1 MSNSHQPYTERRQRP
16 VPSFFWP
23 IVLIASGVI
32 LLLSN
37 LGYLPTPSWNL
48 LWRLWPVLLI
58 ALGVDTLIGR
68 RSMLGA
74 ILSGLLILLLIGSAL
89 LLVFF
94 ARNIPALAELARA
107 PELHTE
113 TIAYPLD
120 DLEQAT
126 VRINWPSLDGSLS
139 ALDDSEELIA
149 GDVAAYGEIIF
160 DVDVTDD
167 RATVR
172 LDSVSASGPVFH
184 LEAFDT
190 PPESQ
195 WEIRLS
201 PDVALDLIL
210 DTGSGRCTFDLRE
223 LRIGD
228 LTLNAGSG
236 DVELLLPTAGG
247 LTGSIDGGSGDLDIT
262 LPPDVGLRIELDSGS
277 GSFRPDERFVLV
289 EGQPDDNGV
298 WETENYGAAET
309 NIRLK
314 VDQGSGAIRIR

>member
-1 MSNSHQPYTERRQRP
+1 MSNSNRPYEEQTRRP
-16 VPSFFWP
+16 VPSLFWP
-23 IVLIASGVI
+23 IVLIASGVT

-48 LWRLWPVLLI
+48 LWRLWPILLI

-68 RSMLGA
+68 RSVLGA

-113 TIAYPLD
+113 TITYPLD

-126 VRINWPSLDGSLS
+126 MRINWPSLDGSLG
-139 ALDDSEELIA
+139 ALDDSGELIA
-149 GDVAAYGEIIF
+149 GDVATYGEIIF
-160 DVDVTDD
+160 DVDVIGDQ
-167 RATVR
+167 AAVR
-172 LDSVSASGPVFH
+172 LDSVSAGPVFH
-184 LEAFDT
+184 LETFDT

-195 WEIRLS
+195 WEIWLN

-210 DTGSGRCTFDLRE
+210 DTGSGRYTFDLRE
-223 LRIGD
+223 LQVSD
-228 LTLNAGSG
+228 LNLNTGSG
-236 DVELLLPTAGG
+236 DVDLLLPTAGD

-262 LPPDVGLRIELDSGS
+262 LPPDVGLRIEIDNGS
-277 GSFRPDERFVLV
+277 GSFRTDERFVLV
-289 EGQPDDNGV
+289 EGQPDDNGI
-298 WETENYGAAET
+298 WETENYRTAET

-314 VDQGSGAIRIR
+314 VNQGSGDIRIR

>member
-1 MSNSHQPYTERRQRP
+1 MSNSHQPYAERRHRP
-16 VPSFFWP
+16 VPSLFWP
-23 IVLIASGVI
+23 IVLIASGVT

-68 RSMLGA
+68 RSVLGA

-113 TIAYPLD
+113 TITYPLD
-120 DLEQAT
+120 DLEQAM

-149 GDVAAYGEIIF
+149 GDVAAYGKIVF
-160 DVDVTDD
+160 DVDVIGD
-167 RATVR
+167 RAAVR
-172 LDSVSASGPVFH
+172 LDSVNADPVFH
-184 LEAFDT
+184 FEAFNT
-190 PPESQ
+190 PTESQ

-201 PDVALDLIL
+201 PDVALDLSL
-210 DTGSGRCTFDLRE
+210 DTGSGRYTFDLRE
-223 LRIGD
+223 LQVGD
-228 LTLNAGSG
+228 LNLDTGSG
-236 DVELLLPTAGG
+236 DVDLLLPTAGD
-247 LTGSIDGGSGDLDIT
+247 LTGGIDGGSGDLDIT

-277 GSFRPDERFVLV
+277 GSFRTDERFVLV
-289 EGQPDDNGV
+289 EGQPDDNGI
-298 WETENYGAAET
+298 WETENYGTAKS

-314 VDQGSGAIRIR
+314 VYQGSGAIRIR

>member
-1 MSNSHQPYTERRQRP
+1 MSNSHRPYEGQAHRP
-16 VPSFFWP
+16 VLSLFWP

-58 ALGVDTLIGR
+58 ALGVDILIGR
-68 RSMLGA
+68 RSVLGA

-113 TIAYPLD
+113 TITYPLD
-120 DLEQAT
+120 NLEQAT

-160 DVDVTDD
+160 DVDVIGD

-172 LDSVSASGPVFH
+172 LDSVSAGPVFH
-184 LEAFDT
+184 LEAFNT
-190 PPESQ
+190 STESQ
-195 WEIRLS
+195 WEIRLN

-223 LRIGD
+223 LRVGD
-228 LTLNAGSG
+228 LNLDTGSG
-236 DVELLLPTAGG
+236 DVELLLPTAGD
-247 LTGSIDGGSGDLDIT
+247 LTGNIVGGSGDLDIT
-262 LPPDVGLRIELDSGS
+262 LPPDVGLRIEINSGS

-314 VDQGSGAIRIR
+314 IAQGSGDIRIR